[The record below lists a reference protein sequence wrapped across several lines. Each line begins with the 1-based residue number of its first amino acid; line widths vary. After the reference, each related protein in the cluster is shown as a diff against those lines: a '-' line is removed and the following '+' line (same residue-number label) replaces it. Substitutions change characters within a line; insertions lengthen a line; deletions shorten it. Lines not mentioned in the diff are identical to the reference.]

1 MKQQTTCQ
9 HNQITKQAV
18 LVLMYPTL
26 YLPYCGHHVGSHDD
40 CSPFP
45 VIPLWPCTNYMFVNI
60 FRAVKEADHSP
71 SPSVAGGQEA
81 ALVSSVTPWSIQTS
95 GETSAGVLFDF
106 HLRPVSSS
114 GSRQQI
120 QTDLVAVAQVPAHVS
135 RVTATPRYTT
145 RDDFSCLTQGN
156 VRWCHTR
163 LHNMEMEK
171 SK

>member
-1 MKQQTTCQ
+1 
-9 HNQITKQAV
+9 
-18 LVLMYPTL
+18 
-26 YLPYCGHHVGSHDD
+26 
-40 CSPFP
+40 
-45 VIPLWPCTNYMFVNI
+45 MFVNI

-71 SPSVAGGQEA
+71 SPSVAGGQEPGGG

-135 RVTATPRYTT
+135 RPRPDI
-145 RDDFSCLTQGN
+145 RHGMIFLA
-156 VRWCHTR
+156 
-163 LHNMEMEK
+163 
-171 SK
+171 